1 MRATAYRTLNYER
14 TNKDKQTSRSDCVR
28 KIDIAPFV
36 ARIDAEIFCA
46 RKEMAVHHRSG
57 ALRGDRRDLGLA
69 DLRSGGC
76 AGEVSLRK
84 TARRRTAYFF
94 GAFLS
99 GGVSVTLY
107 ILDSR
112 KVSLFLKALHP
123 ARRSAMIATEREML
137 FTEPS
142 FDGVRLYG
150 NR

>member
-14 TNKDKQTSRSDCVR
+14 TDKNNQTNRSDGGG
-28 KIDIAPFV
+28 KIDLAPFV
-36 ARIDAEIFCA
+36 ARINEKIFRA
-46 RKEMAVHHRSG
+46 RKEMAIHYRSG
-57 ALRGDRRDLGLA
+57 ALRRDGRDLGLA
-69 DLRSGGC
+69 DLRGRGR

-112 KVSLFLKALHP
+112 KVSLFLKALQP
-123 ARRSAMIATEREML
+123 AKSSVMIATGTKIV
-137 FTEPS
+137 FTERS
-142 FDGVRLYG
+142 FDGVRLCS